1 MVILFDISK
10 KLRANTIAMER
21 VGAAVRMSVRT
32 SAILIENFHGL
43 NQTLRANAEIVLP
56 LLHDSVLPDPLQY
69 MIQATIL
76 LYSLRYRL
84 SPNICLSSITTQSQ
98 LYNFM

>member
-32 SAILIENFHGL
+32 SAILIENCHGL
-43 NQTLRANAEIVLP
+43 NQTLRANAGIVIP
-56 LLHDSVLPDPLQY
+56 LLHDDLLPDPLQY
-69 MIQATIL
+69 MIQQPFCSTVWDTDCAVTFA
-76 LYSLRYRL
+76 SV
-84 SPNICLSSITTQSQ
+84 P
-98 LYNFM
+98 